1 MKALKWVAIVLVLL
15 LLLGVWVASIFAP
28 ELRSVA
34 QAATLTV
41 VFLVLGFFFARW
53 LRARLKAAAIERE
66 MTKQKEPATDP
77 RVAELQAKMQ
87 KAVDAL
93 KTRRK
98 GPGGARASLYS
109 LPWYVIV
116 GPSAAGKTTA
126 LAKSSLSFVATEDGS
141 LKVRGTAGTRNCDW
155 WFSHEAILLDTAGRF
170 ATEDNDRDEWMA
182 FLDSL
187 RRFRPDRPLDGLL
200 VAVSVPDILSAD
212 RAMQGQLA
220 EKLRAR
226 LDEVLQRLEMHLPVY
241 LLLTKTDLVAGFV
254 EFWSDL
260 AKAQR
265 SQVWGAS
272 FELDDPRLEEPARAI
287 EAEFDVLLEG
297 LHARMLD
304 RLPAERN
311 PERRARILQF
321 PIELRAL
328 RSPLATFIEA
338 LCRPDADGQRP
349 ILRGFYLTSG
359 TQVGRPVERVIAGM
373 LRGFDLRGSST
384 VSKTAAG
391 EEHSYFVSDVFRT
404 VILPDRDLAARSVAG
419 TQRRSRRELLLALAS
434 LGIAVFVLAP
444 AMVSYI
450 RNTQLVDDVQVTA
463 QALSRADPASV
474 PAAPSDPLERLLDTL
489 DHLDQEASG
498 FGIAGWFGP
507 RAAREL
513 KPPTSKAYIERLD
526 AALHA
531 RVQKELDRRVSEI
544 AKSAGRPDPPTSSP
558 QVRSPLREDYDDVK
572 LYVTLVDPSGHV
584 DLAWTPKQLV
594 SVWRRTLARV
604 DTVDDARLLRHATEY
619 LKALE
624 EETDLAWPAAKNLPG
639 ARSSL
644 KQSDAWQLPLNW
656 LLRHAFEVP
665 GLVTSDLAGSSQSIQ
680 YVTCQSGELIPGAY
694 TKNGWRK
701 VQPALD
707 SSDPWPSEGMI
718 ETWVVADTRIPDT
731 RERVQT
737 QVRDEYFR
745 QYVAAWMRLL
755 SRCSVRRPTDPADC
769 KSELEVL
776 SGPNGFYESL
786 FLQFKDNAIAYA
798 KKTTPASLLTQEGC
812 SSKMPW
818 NNNPD
823 ASLAGEPRSPVEK
836 SFRPL
841 LVFSGLAAPEGD
853 APKAEGP
860 PPLQKYKQI
869 LQGLIPLMETASQQR
884 ATDVKPQLTAARQG
898 VEGLLSGIE
907 DPAMKAGLGKLLMPP
922 IEAANAVVH
931 RSLSGSISDAWKQ
944 QVWPGLHPMLGRFPF
959 NKGPNVRR
967 EDAPN
972 FEAFAAF
979 FRPPDGI
986 LWAFVKEPP
995 FSDYVIQGAAGP
1007 IAKPGAD
1014 LVGADVLSCL
1024 TVAQDITDAFFPPN
1038 EERGTKFAVLV
1049 DWSAPDITDAK
1060 FSVGAKAMVLTRG
1073 EWSPTIKWAGE
1084 DTRLSYSQAGTQS
1097 QQIIGRGSFSLFEL
1111 FDQLG
1116 GLRPTVAR
1124 NYVARPST
1132 LPLTVKVRSEA
1143 KKDPFSPD
1151 FFSRLQCPAEVHP
1164 TPRP

>member
-1 MKALKWVAIVLVLL
+1 MKALRWVTIVLVLL

-34 QAATLTV
+34 QAVTLTF

-53 LRARLKAAAIERE
+53 LRARLKAAAIERA

-98 GPGGARASLYS
+98 GRGGARASLYS

-126 LAKSSLSFVATEDGS
+126 LGKSSLSFVATADGS

-200 VAVSVPDILSAD
+200 VAVSVPDILSSD

-226 LDEVLQRLEMHLPVY
+226 LDEVLERLEMHLPVY

-260 AKAQR
+260 GKTQR
-265 SQVWGAS
+265 SQVFGAS
-272 FELDDPRLEEPARAI
+272 FELDDPRLEEPTRAV
-287 EAEFDVLLEG
+287 EAEFDVLLDG

-304 RLPAERN
+304 RLSAERS

-328 RSPLATFIEA
+328 RAPLATFIEA
-338 LCRPDADGQRP
+338 LCRPDADGERP

-373 LRGFDLRGSST
+373 LRGFDLRGGSAAPR
-384 VSKTAAG
+384 TAAG

-419 TQRRSRRELLLALAS
+419 TQRRSRRELLLAMAA
-434 LGIAVFVLAP
+434 LGVAVFVLLP
-444 AMVSYI
+444 AMVSYV
-450 RNTQLVDDVQVTA
+450 RNAQLVDDVEGAT
-463 QALSRADPASV
+463 QALASGNAGSV
-474 PAAPSDPLERLLDTL
+474 PAARSDPLERLLDTL

-513 KPPTSKAYIERLD
+513 KSPTSKAYIERLD
-526 AALHA
+526 GALHA

-544 AKSAGRPDPPTSSP
+544 AKSAGQPDPPTSSP
-558 QVRSPLREDYDDVK
+558 QARSPLREDYDEVK
-572 LYVTLVDPSGHV
+572 LYAALVEPPGHI
-584 DLAWTPKQLV
+584 DLSWTPKQLV
-594 SVWRRTLARV
+594 SIWRRTLPSV

-624 EETDLAWPAAKNLPG
+624 TQTELAWPAPKTLQG

-656 LLRHAFEVP
+656 VLRHAFEVP
-665 GLVTSDLAGSSQSIQ
+665 GLVASDLAGSSQSIQ
-680 YVTCQSGELIPGAY
+680 YVTCQPGELIPGAY

-701 VQPALD
+701 VQPILD
-707 SSDPWPSEGMI
+707 SSDPWPPEGLV
-718 ETWVVADTRIPDT
+718 EPWVVADTRIPDT
-731 RERVQT
+731 SERVRAQA
-737 QVRDEYFR
+737 RDDYFQ
-745 QYVAAWMRLL
+745 QYVLLWMRLL
-755 SRCSVRRPTDPADC
+755 GRCAVSRPTDPAVC

-776 SGPNGFYESL
+776 SAPTGFYESL
-786 FLQFKDNAIAYA
+786 FLQFNNNTIGYA
-798 KKTTPASLLTQEGC
+798 KKTTVASLLTQEGC
-812 SSKMPW
+812 SSKLPW
-818 NNNPD
+818 NSNAD
-823 ASLAGEPRSPVEK
+823 AAAAAEPKSPVEK

-841 LVFSGLAAPEGD
+841 LVFSGLAAPEAD

-860 PPLQKYKQI
+860 PPLQQYRKI
-869 LQGLIPLMETASQQR
+869 LQGLIPLMESASQQR
-884 ATDVKPQLTAARQG
+884 ATEVKPQLTAARQG
-898 VEGLLSGIE
+898 VEGLLGGIE
-907 DPAMKAGLGKLLMPP
+907 DPATKAGLRKLLMPP
-922 IEAANAVVH
+922 LEAADVAVH
-931 RSLSGSISDAWKQ
+931 RGLSGSISDAWKQ
-944 QVWPGLHPMLGRFPF
+944 QVWPTLHPLLGKFPF

-967 EDAPN
+967 EDAAN
-972 FEAFAAF
+972 FEAFAAV

-986 LWAFVKEPP
+986 LWAFVKDPP
-995 FSDYVIQGAAGP
+995 FGDYVIQGAAGP
-1007 IAKPGAD
+1007 IPKPGAD
-1014 LVGADVLSCL
+1014 SVGADVLSCL
-1024 TVAQDITDAFFPPN
+1024 SVAQEITDAFFPPN
-1038 EERGTKFAVLV
+1038 EERGTKFAVLA
-1049 DWSAPDITDAK
+1049 DWSAPEIADAK
-1060 FSVGAKAMVLTRG
+1060 FSVGSKVMALTRG
-1073 EWSPTIKWAGE
+1073 EWSSPIKWAGE
-1084 DTRLSYSQAGTQS
+1084 DARLSYSQGGTQS
-1097 QQIIGRGSFSLFEL
+1097 QQVIGRGSFSLFDL

-1116 GLRPTVAR
+1116 GLKPTVPR
-1124 NYVARPST
+1124 NYATKQST
-1132 LPLTVKVRSEA
+1132 LPLSIKVRSEA
-1143 KKDPFSPD
+1143 RRDPFSPD
-1151 FFSRLQCPAEVHP
+1151 FFSRLQCPAEIHP